1 MEKLNRGE
9 EIQKTAGHQIG
20 IQNVLQRLKL
30 IYETDYELLFQN
42 LGSGAKVTIR
52 IPERKAEAV
61 KDEYTVG

>member
-1 MEKLNRGE
+1 M
-9 EIQKTAGHQIG
+9 
-20 IQNVLQRLKL
+20 LQRLKL